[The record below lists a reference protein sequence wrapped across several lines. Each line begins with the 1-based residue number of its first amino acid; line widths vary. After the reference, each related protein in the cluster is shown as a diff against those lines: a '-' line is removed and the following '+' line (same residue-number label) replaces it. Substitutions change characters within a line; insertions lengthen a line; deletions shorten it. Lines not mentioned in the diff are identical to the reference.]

1 MKSFLVIGLGRFGSA
16 LAQELYT
23 LGHEVLVVDEDEDA
37 VQRISDK
44 VTHAVVGNCTDEAVL
59 RSLGVR
65 NFDCAIVAIASKIQ
79 DSILITVLLKELG
92 VKYVIAKAQSRIHS
106 KVLQRIGADKVVFP
120 EHDMGTRLA
129 QTIVS
134 ANVIDFIELSEEYS
148 IAELTTPASWVGRS
162 LSELGIRAKFGV
174 NVLAI
179 RGENREDINVTP
191 SPDQL
196 LKAEDILIIVGSNDD
211 INHLSK
217 LQ

>member
-23 LGHEVLVVDEDEDA
+23 LGHEVLVVDEDEDT

-65 NFDCAIVAIASKIQ
+65 NFDCAIVAIASQIQ

-92 VKYVIAKAQSRIHS
+92 VKFVIAKAQSRIHS